1 MEMTDWERGGGWRA
15 GEKPQGTFPE
25 AFHPQGAFPE
35 VFHSLLLWDLWGEE
49 SLVLR
54 AGRMVRP
61 TSQGSLKPGLSSE
74 QVKTGQFQ
82 LVATGL
88 LPLLEMVIS
97 MIKLK
102 NSAEK

>member
-1 MEMTDWERGGGWRA
+1 MWRA

-25 AFHPQGAFPE
+25 AFYPQGTFPE

-49 SLVLR
+49 SLVPR

-61 TSQGSLKPGLSSE
+61 TSRDSLEPGLSPG
-74 QVKTGQFQ
+74 QVRTGQFQ

-97 MIKLK
+97 MIKFK